1 MVLNLQVVLQAT
13 EHVQTMFLFCFS
25 FSNHRTVSAK
35 QSSTTIKTMDGTEWG
50 LLCIQLYS
58 PPAHRHPYT
67 HTCLIIPFNCLT
79 AIRLNESPSPPV
91 ILCFP
96 IKEKNS
102 WRNLKKTTIVDG
114 FKCFVFLWA
123 EKSLRYYNCKLCEFF
138 SLFLHS
144 CSKISHK
151 SSPKLSSDDYEG
163 HSNSKWITSFSQRP
177 AMLKFFSWRQ
187 PCSNQGRNLL
197 YSDKG
202 YHSEKGCIDLQ

>member
-1 MVLNLQVVLQAT
+1 MRPSVYSIILP
-13 EHVQTMFLFCFS
+13 
-25 FSNHRTVSAK
+25 
-35 QSSTTIKTMDGTEWG
+35 SSTPTPIHPHMPYYS
-50 LLCIQLYS
+50 LQLFN
-58 PPAHRHPYT
+58 RHP
-67 HTCLIIPFNCLT
+67 LKLKPFTSCHFM
-79 AIRLNESPSPPV
+79 
-91 ILCFP
+91 FP
-96 IKEKNS
+96 HQRKKQ
-102 WRNLKKTTIVDG
+102 LKKPKKTTIVDG

-177 AMLKFFSWRQ
+177 AMLKFFSWKQ

-202 YHSEKGCIDLQ
+202 YPSEKVCIDLQ